1 MEGNGKQ
8 EWMTGWCNQGWRIFR
23 AKLTLISSRTGVGQ
37 KGGAAA
43 ISLIARREEDRPVF
57 GDPPTFLTIS
67 SKLRRDVRRGI
78 SPIIDR
84 ILCEKRQRGAGER
97 GNACGTTAERVNAQ
111 SGNGDNNGGKWP
123 ECGPG
128 SLHSMDL
135 LSEAR
140 GGEPGQHS
148 EFSIFILGTT
158 LISMM

>member
-43 ISLIARREEDRPVF
+43 ISLIARGEEDRPVF

-67 SKLRRDVRRGI
+67 SKLRRDVRRVLRGI

-84 ILCEKRQRGAGER
+84 ILCEKRQRGGAGER

-123 ECGPG
+123 ECGAG

-140 GGEPGQHS
+140 GASQGNNLNSQFSFWGQP
-148 EFSIFILGTT
+148 
-158 LISMM
+158 

>member
-1 MEGNGKQ
+1 MPEK
-8 EWMTGWCNQGWRIFR
+8 
-23 AKLTLISSRTGVGQ
+23 
-37 KGGAAA
+37 
-43 ISLIARREEDRPVF
+43 EEDRPVF

-67 SKLRRDVRRGI
+67 SKLRRDVRRVVVRGI

-84 ILCEKRQRGAGER
+84 ILCEKRQREGAGER

-123 ECGPG
+123 ECGAG

-140 GGEPGQHS
+140 GGRARVT
-148 EFSIFILGTT
+148 F
-158 LISMM
+158 

>member
-43 ISLIARREEDRPVF
+43 ISLIARERRRSAGFWGSPNT
-57 GDPPTFLTIS
+57 PHYLS
-67 SKLRRDVRRGI
+67 SKLRRDVRRVVVRGI

-84 ILCEKRQRGAGER
+84 ILCEKRQRGGAGES

-123 ECGPG
+123 ECGLCSRHP
-128 SLHSMDL
+128 MDL
-135 LSEAR
+135 LSEL
-140 GGEPGQHS
+140 GGANSH
-148 EFSIFILGTT
+148 FSF
-158 LISMM
+158 